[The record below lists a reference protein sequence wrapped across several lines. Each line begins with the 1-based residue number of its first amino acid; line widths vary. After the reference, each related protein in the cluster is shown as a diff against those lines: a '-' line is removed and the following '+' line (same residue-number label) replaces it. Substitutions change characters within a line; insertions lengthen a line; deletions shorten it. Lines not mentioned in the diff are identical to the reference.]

1 MSSSTSS
8 VRVPPLRL
16 RVIIVPRAAAAAERL
31 LYGRACAACICGSQ
45 GAPSAAAAD
54 PLQCAAAADNSRE
67 SHPLSQTDDSSS
79 NSAPVTTEVVIVGA
93 GPCGLFQ
100 VFELGLL
107 GIGAHVVDSLRHPGG
122 QCAEL
127 YPDKPIYD
135 IPALPV
141 CGAQELVDRLLQQIK
156 PFKAPLHLGHEVVEF
171 MQRVDGRFHLAT
183 AGGVRFDAGAVVI
196 AAGLGSFQPRRIG
209 LEGAE
214 AFEGGAIQYRV
225 RNAAELAGKHLV
237 LFGGGDSALDWTLE
251 LLPRAASL
259 ALVHRRSE
267 FRAAPAS
274 VARMR
279 ALAEA
284 GRMRYCEAVPQ
295 SLIVEGGTLRGVN
308 IRAAD
313 GAITALNADQLLVFF
328 GLHPKLGPIAEW
340 GLALEKKALKV
351 DPEKFQTSVPGV
363 FAVGDINT
371 YPGKKKLILSGF
383 HEAALAAFAIQHHLY
398 PQKKQF
404 LQYTTTSPVM
414 HQRLGVP
421 D

>member
-1 MSSSTSS
+1 M
-8 VRVPPLRL
+8 
-16 RVIIVPRAAAAAERL
+16 
-31 LYGRACAACICGSQ
+31 
-45 GAPSAAAAD
+45 
-54 PLQCAAAADNSRE
+54 
-67 SHPLSQTDDSSS
+67 SQTPA
-79 NSAPVTTEVVIVGA
+79 NAAPREAISTEVVIIGA

-141 CGAQELVDRLLQQIK
+141 CGAQELVERLLEQIK
-156 PFKAPLHLGHEVVEF
+156 PFKAQLHLGQEVVEF
-171 MQRVDGRFHLAT
+171 APTPAGRFHIGT
-183 AGGVRFDAGAVVI
+183 AAGTRFDAGAVVI

-209 LEGAE
+209 IEGAE
-214 AFEGGAIQYRV
+214 VFEGGPIQYRV
-225 RNAAELAGKHLV
+225 RNAAELAGKRLV
-237 LFGGGDSALDWTLE
+237 IFGGGDSALDWTLA
-251 LLPRAASL
+251 LAPKARSL
-259 ALVHRRSE
+259 DLVHRRAE
-267 FRAAPAS
+267 FRAAPAT
-274 VARMR
+274 VAQMR
-279 ALAEA
+279 ELVAA
-284 GRMRYCEAVPQ
+284 GRMRLLEAVPH
-295 SLIVEGGTLRGVN
+295 SLITDDGVLRGVRV
-308 IRAAD
+308 RAGD
-313 GAITALNADQLLVFF
+313 GTLTALEAEQLLVFF

-340 GLALEKKALKV
+340 GLALEKKALRV
-351 DPEKFQTSVPGV
+351 DAEKFQTSLPGV
-363 FAVGDINT
+363 FAVGDINS

>member
-1 MSSSTSS
+1 
-8 VRVPPLRL
+8 
-16 RVIIVPRAAAAAERL
+16 
-31 LYGRACAACICGSQ
+31 
-45 GAPSAAAAD
+45 
-54 PLQCAAAADNSRE
+54 
-67 SHPLSQTDDSSS
+67 LSQTSSGAGAA
-79 NSAPVTTEVVIVGA
+79 APITTEAVIIGA

-107 GIGAHVVDSLRHPGG
+107 GIGAHVVDSLQHPGG

-156 PFKAPLHLGHEVVEF
+156 PFKPQLHLGHEVVEF
-171 MQRVDGRFHLAT
+171 ARREDGRFHLAT
-183 AGGVRFDAGAVVI
+183 AGGVSFDAGTVVI
-196 AAGLGSFQPRRIG
+196 AAGLGAFQPRRIG
-209 LEGAE
+209 IEGAE
-214 AFEGGAIQYRV
+214 AWEGSLIQYRV

-237 LFGGGDSALDWTLE
+237 IFGGGDSALDWTLE

-259 ALVHRRSE
+259 TLVHRRRE

-274 VARMR
+274 VARMQEHVAAGHMR
-279 ALAEA
+279 CFEAL
-284 GRMRYCEAVPQ
+284 PH
-295 SLIVEGGTLRGVN
+295 SLIVEGGAPRGIN
-308 IRAAD
+308 IRTAA
-313 GAITALNADQLLVFF
+313 GTIVPLTAERLLVFF

-340 GLALEKKALKV
+340 GLALEKRSLQV
-351 DPEKFQTSVPGV
+351 DTQKFQTSLPGV

-383 HEAALAAFAIQHHLY
+383 HEAALAAFGIQHHLY

>member
-1 MSSSTSS
+1 MSQSTVSLTS
-8 VRVPPLRL
+8 
-16 RVIIVPRAAAAAERL
+16 
-31 LYGRACAACICGSQ
+31 GSPIT
-45 GAPSAAAAD
+45 A
-54 PLQCAAAADNSRE
+54 
-67 SHPLSQTDDSSS
+67 
-79 NSAPVTTEVVIVGA
+79 EVVVIGA

-107 GIGAHVVDSLRHPGG
+107 GIGAHVVDSLAHPGG

-156 PFKAPLHLGHEVVEF
+156 PFKAQLHLGQEVTEF
-171 MQRVDGRFHLAT
+171 NRRADGRFHVRT
-183 AGGVRFDAGAVVI
+183 AAGTTFDAGAVVI

-214 AFEGGAIQYRV
+214 AFEGSAIQYRIK
-225 RNAAELAGKHLV
+225 NAAELTGKRLV
-237 LFGGGDSALDWTLE
+237 IFGGGDSALDWTLE

-259 ALVHRRSE
+259 ELVHRRPE

-274 VARMR
+274 VAKMR
-279 ALAEA
+279 EQVSA
-284 GRMRYCEAVPQ
+284 GRMRCHEAVPHA
-295 SLIVEGGTLRGVN
+295 LLVEDGALRGVKVREPGGS
-308 IRAAD
+308 ISTLEAE
-313 GAITALNADQLLVFF
+313 QLLVFF

-340 GLALEKKALKV
+340 GLALEKRALQV
-351 DPEKFQTSVPGV
+351 DTEKFQTSVPGV

>member
-1 MSSSTSS
+1 MTETPSN
-8 VRVPPLRL
+8 
-16 RVIIVPRAAAAAERL
+16 AAGEA
-31 LYGRACAACICGSQ
+31 I
-45 GAPSAAAAD
+45 
-54 PLQCAAAADNSRE
+54 N
-67 SHPLSQTDDSSS
+67 
-79 NSAPVTTEVVIVGA
+79 TEVVIIGA

-107 GIGAHVVDSLRHPGG
+107 GIGAHVVDSLKHPGG

-141 CGAQELVDRLLQQIK
+141 CGAQELVDRLLEQIK
-156 PFKAPLHLGHEVVEF
+156 PFKAPLHLGHEVTSF
-171 MQRVDGRFHLAT
+171 ARAASGRFHIAT
-183 AGGVRFDAGAVVI
+183 AGGTRFDAGAVVI

-209 LEGAE
+209 IEGAE
-214 AFEGGAIQYRV
+214 AFEGSAIQYRV
-225 RNAAELAGKHLV
+225 RNAAELTGKRLV
-237 LFGGGDSALDWTLE
+237 IFGGGDSALDWTIE
-251 LLPRAASL
+251 LAPKARSL
-259 ALVHRRSE
+259 DLVHRRAE

-279 ALAEA
+279 ELVAA
-284 GRMRYCEAVPQ
+284 GRMRQYEALPH
-295 SLIVEGGTLRGVN
+295 SLVIEDGVLRGVN

-313 GAITALNADQLLVFF
+313 GSVTALDADQLLVFF
-328 GLHPKLGPIAEW
+328 GLHPKLGPIADW
-340 GLALEKKALKV
+340 GLELEKRALRV

-414 HQRLGVP
+414 HQRLGVQDGDKAP
-421 D
+421 PRA

>member
-1 MSSSTSS
+1 MHRHSQVRAKATFLSQNASTG
-8 VRVPPLRL
+8 
-16 RVIIVPRAAAAAERL
+16 AAAAP
-31 LYGRACAACICGSQ
+31 IS
-45 GAPSAAAAD
+45 
-54 PLQCAAAADNSRE
+54 
-67 SHPLSQTDDSSS
+67 
-79 NSAPVTTEVVIVGA
+79 TETVVIGA

-107 GIGAHVVDSLRHPGG
+107 GISAHIVDSLQHPGG

-156 PFKAPLHLGHEVVEF
+156 PFKPQFHLGHEVVEF
-171 MQRVDGRFHLAT
+171 ARRADGRFHLAT
-183 AGGVRFDAGAVVI
+183 AGGVSFDAGTVVI

-209 LEGAE
+209 IEGAD
-214 AFEGGAIQYRV
+214 AFEGAALQYRV
-225 RNAAELAGKHLV
+225 RNAAELAGKRLV
-237 LFGGGDSALDWTLE
+237 IFGGGDSALDWTLE

-259 ALVHRRSE
+259 TLVHRRPE

-274 VARMR
+274 VARMQ
-279 ALAEA
+279 EHVTA
-284 GRMRYCEAVPQ
+284 GRMRCFEALPH
-295 SLIVEGGTLRGVN
+295 SFIIEGGALRGIN
-308 IRAAD
+308 IKTAG
-313 GAITALNADQLLVFF
+313 GALEALPADQLLVFF

-340 GLALEKKALKV
+340 GLALERRALQV
-351 DPEKFQTSVPGV
+351 DTEKFQTSLPGV

-383 HEAALAAFAIQHHLY
+383 HEAALAAFGIQHHLY